1 MAPGARREVLMAA
14 DCKRPDETAMA
25 GILEQHPCDTEGTIL
40 RLAWLQGL
48 SRREINALTWDQ
60 VDFGENLL
68 LLPDRSVPMEPSAA
82 ECLRRRR
89 AMHHT
94 PAGRVIV
101 SHRSGTPLTAE
112 TVSRLARAAL
122 DAGGQA
128 VSLMDLRHDWLR
140 RRIAEGGWVYA
151 AEVSGLS
158 VRSLRDRFGA
168 GAAPREV
175 SPTGEADTEY
185 ALWRIVQREGSSPAG
200 LAIWMCWRLGLR
212 PGEAASLMW
221 AQVDFAGDRICL
233 PDRALPMGTRLSRLL
248 GEAKPRQGR
257 GQAVFAQ
264 PETGAPM
271 GLPRVSAAAGEA
283 LRRGGLGQMTLRRL
297 YERTAAQQAEARLT
311 AAAEA
316 RGSLTRE
323 DAMALLGISEN
334 TATARLKRLTDDGRL
349 TRVGVRFYPA
359 GAVVPPEAREQALTS
374 YLRARGLVSRR
385 GAAELLGVT
394 PQQAGRMLR
403 RLAEEGRL
411 VPVGRRYALPPE
423 ET

>member
-1 MAPGARREVLMAA
+1 MAA

-68 LLPDRSVPMEPSAA
+68 LLPDRSVPMEPSTA

-101 SHRSGTPLTAE
+101 SDRSGTPLTAE

-168 GAAPREV
+168 GAAPREA
-175 SPTGEADTEY
+175 SPTEEADTEY
-185 ALWRIVQREGSSPAG
+185 VLWRIVQREGSSPAG
-200 LAIWMCWRLGLR
+200 LAIWMVL
-212 PGEAASLMW
+212 AAGS
-221 AQVDFAGDRICL
+221 AAGGGGL
-233 PDRALPMGTRLSRLL
+233 PD
-248 GEAKPRQGR
+248 
-257 GQAVFAQ
+257 V
-264 PETGAPM
+264 GA
-271 GLPRVSAAAGEA
+271 GG
-283 LRRGGLGQMTLRRL
+283 LRRGQDLPAGQGAAHGRPAQPTAGGSETTAGQGAGGVCPAGNRRPHGSAPGF
-297 YERTAAQQAEARLT
+297 RRGGGGSAPGRAGSDDPTAA
-311 AAAEA
+311 
-316 RGSLTRE
+316 
-323 DAMALLGISEN
+323 
-334 TATARLKRLTDDGRL
+334 
-349 TRVGVRFYPA
+349 V
-359 GAVVPPEAREQALTS
+359 
-374 YLRARGLVSRR
+374 
-385 GAAELLGVT
+385 
-394 PQQAGRMLR
+394 
-403 RLAEEGRL
+403 
-411 VPVGRRYALPPE
+411 
-423 ET
+423 

>member
-1 MAPGARREVLMAA
+1 
-14 DCKRPDETAMA
+14 
-25 GILEQHPCDTEGTIL
+25 
-40 RLAWLQGL
+40 
-48 SRREINALTWDQ
+48 
-60 VDFGENLL
+60 
-68 LLPDRSVPMEPSAA
+68 
-82 ECLRRRR
+82 
-89 AMHHT
+89 
-94 PAGRVIV
+94 
-101 SHRSGTPLTAE
+101 
-112 TVSRLARAAL
+112 
-122 DAGGQA
+122 
-128 VSLMDLRHDWLR
+128 
-140 RRIAEGGWVYA
+140 
-151 AEVSGLS
+151 
-158 VRSLRDRFGA
+158 
-168 GAAPREV
+168 
-175 SPTGEADTEY
+175 
-185 ALWRIVQREGSSPAG
+185 
-200 LAIWMCWRLGLR
+200 
-212 PGEAASLMW
+212 
-221 AQVDFAGDRICL
+221 
-233 PDRALPMGTRLSRLL
+233 
-248 GEAKPRQGR
+248 
-257 GQAVFAQ
+257 
-264 PETGAPM
+264 
-271 GLPRVSAAAGEA
+271 
-283 LRRGGLGQMTLRRL
+283 MTLRRL